1 MSETDGLRGK
11 WLLIGH
17 YGAGN
22 TGDEAMCRALI
33 ASSPPELRARL
44 VLVAKTGTGDR
55 GTAGRLTLRPG
66 ALARALFRV
75 DGVILGGGTH
85 FHDEYVGRTYVEH
98 LGSMSRHVLVYAL
111 TRLLG
116 GRVIWVGVGVGPL
129 RRAPARLLFRAAAG
143 TCSLITVRDRA
154 SFERCRALL
163 SERRLRVVRPA
174 FDLAALLPAPSPRE
188 GRSSGEIVLGVS
200 VMNLAGF
207 RGFGPEAA
215 AAASENL
222 AAGLGR
228 ALAERDSL
236 HIRIFIIGQS
246 RREDDR
252 EASSR
257 LRRSLERAAP
267 GRVGL
272 VEHDPDP
279 ERTLGRFADCDAV
292 LATRYHSLLFGYLAG
307 CRLAALAYNEKVA
320 DLCEELGL
328 GPRAV
333 IRPEDAVDREA
344 VDATLHG
351 LLAGDEAFA
360 PTLPLEE
367 ARVSARRNIEL
378 LIAAVE
384 GRGPAA
390 EDRGEAVEGR
400 SGPAAGER

>member
-1 MSETDGLRGK
+1 VSEPTGLGGK

-44 VLVAKTGTGDR
+44 VLVSKTGTGDC
-55 GTAGRLTLRPG
+55 GAAGHLTLRP
-66 ALARALFRV
+66 AILARALLRV
-75 DGVILGGGTH
+75 EGVILGGGTH

-98 LGSMSRHVLVYAL
+98 LGSMLRHMVVYAL

-129 RRAPARLLFRAAAG
+129 RRSAARLLFRAAAS

-154 SFERCRALL
+154 SLERCRALL

-174 FDLAALLPAPSPRE
+174 FDLAALLPSPAPRE
-188 GRSSGEIVLGVS
+188 DRSSGGIVLGVS

-215 AAASENL
+215 AEASDNV
-222 AAGLGR
+222 AAGLR
-228 ALAERDSL
+228 KALAADNSL

-257 LRRSLERAAP
+257 LAGTLERAAP
-267 GRVGL
+267 GRVRL
-272 VEHDPDP
+272 VEHEPDP
-279 ERTLGRFADCDAV
+279 ERTLQRFADCDAV

-328 GPRAV
+328 GRGAV
-333 IRPEDAVDREA
+333 IRPEDALDREA
-344 VDATLHG
+344 VGASLHG
-351 LLAGDEAFA
+351 LLAGDEAST

-367 ARVSARRNIEL
+367 ARAAARRSIEL
-378 LIAAVE
+378 LVEAAG
-384 GRGPAA
+384 GRGEPNP
-390 EDRGEAVEGR
+390 EQR
-400 SGPAAGER
+400 

>member
-1 MSETDGLRGK
+1 MNEAGGLRGK

-55 GTAGRLTLRPG
+55 GTAGRLTLRP
-66 ALARALFRV
+66 ATLARALSKV

-85 FHDEYVGRTYVEH
+85 FHDEYVGRTYVAH
-98 LGSMSRHVLVYAL
+98 LGSMLRHVLVYAL

-116 GRVIWVGVGVGPL
+116 GRVVWVGVGVGPL
-129 RRAPARLLFRAAAG
+129 LRVPARMLFRAAAS
-143 TCSLITVRDRA
+143 TCSLIAVRDRA
-154 SFERCRALL
+154 SLDRCRTLL
-163 SERRLRVVRPA
+163 SERRMRVVRPT
-174 FDLAALLPAPSPRE
+174 FDLAALLPAPSRE
-188 GRSSGEIVLGVS
+188 ERSSGELVLGVS

-215 AAASENL
+215 AAAGDNL
-222 AAGLGR
+222 AAGLR
-228 ALAERDSL
+228 TALAESDSL

-257 LRRSLERAAP
+257 LHRTLERAAP
-267 GRVGL
+267 GRVRL

-279 ERTLGRFADCDAV
+279 ERTLARFADCDAV

-307 CRLAALAYNEKVA
+307 CRLAALAYNAKVA
-320 DLCEELGL
+320 DLSAELGL
-328 GPRAV
+328 GPGAV
-333 IRPEDAVDREA
+333 IQPKDAVDRRA
-344 VDATLHG
+344 VGATLHG
-351 LLAGDEAFA
+351 LLAGDEAFT
-360 PTLPLEE
+360 PTLPLEA

-378 LIAAVE
+378 LNDAV
-384 GRGPAA
+384 GG
-390 EDRGEAVEGR
+390 RGEAAGDRPE
-400 SGPAAGER
+400 PDAGER